1 MSAARTRSRWRTCGR
16 SSGFVEVEVR
26 QREPMGVADCALYPL
41 FTREL
46 LDLMRRLP
54 PERQDAVGVAVV
66 IRAQLPA

>member
-1 MSAARTRSRWRTCGR
+1 M
-16 SSGFVEVEVR
+16 EVEVL